1 MYNDI
6 KVYSVEEKT
15 LYKEVHVN
23 NRTGDKMISW
33 KWFLQMILE
42 FGLVVAFMTSN
53 VPRKKRVENEEA
65 DISNKTEKR

>member
-1 MYNDI
+1 M